1 MSKRSTLD
9 TDIVMNDIKKWLE
22 VELDDD
28 AY

>member
-9 TDIVMNDIKKWLE
+9 TDIVMNDINKWLE